1 MVCKLGCGLRVWFE
15 MACTN
20 SIAYRYMLPSI
31 APRVGAK
38 STKMAYENWIDTEM
52 YDLAPPPLKGL
63 VWILG
68 KCYSLPQGMNSVLVL
83 ISFYHA
89 NNIIINVYNYNI
101 VDNESLEADI
111 KSRIWFSYRKN
122 FRQIGKF

>member
-1 MVCKLGCGLRVWFE
+1 
-15 MACTN
+15 
-20 SIAYRYMLPSI
+20 
-31 APRVGAK
+31 
-38 STKMAYENWIDTEM
+38 
-52 YDLAPPPLKGL
+52 
-63 VWILG
+63 
-68 KCYSLPQGMNSVLVL
+68 MNSLLVL